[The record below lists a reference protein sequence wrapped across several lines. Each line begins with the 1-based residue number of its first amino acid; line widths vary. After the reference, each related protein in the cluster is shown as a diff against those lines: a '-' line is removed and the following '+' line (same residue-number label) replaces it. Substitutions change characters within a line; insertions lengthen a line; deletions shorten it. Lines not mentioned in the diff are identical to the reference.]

1 MYYFVIQGCTAL
13 RSIKRHTTSSTGKS
27 LQRVLLG
34 PAGSGLK
41 RKKVQGAAG
50 IPSKEKPKIKKPKND
65 QQDSFNMFVYNIIL
79 DDCL

>member
-1 MYYFVIQGCTAL
+1 MYGFVFEEHKETYNVFY
-13 RSIKRHTTSSTGKS
+13 REVTGKS

-50 IPSKEKPKIKKPKND
+50 IPSKEEPKIKKPKND
-65 QQDSFNMFVYNIIL
+65 QPA
-79 DDCL
+79 C